1 MIIAIDFDR
10 VIHDTDHPKEGR
22 KMGPPME
29 GAKEALRDLFRQGH
43 QIIIH
48 SCNRP
53 EVIQKWMQYYEIP
66 YHYVWDGV
74 GKPVAHYYVDD
85 RAVKFTSWAA
95 LGSNP
100 GEW

>member
-1 MIIAIDFDR
+1 MVIALDFDR

-22 KMGPPME
+22 KMGPPLL
-29 GAKEALRDLFRQGH
+29 GAKEALVDLFRQGH
-43 QIIIH
+43 QIIVH

-53 EVIQKWMQYYEIP
+53 KVIQDWMQYYEIP
-66 YHYVWDGV
+66 YHYVWNQV
-74 GKPVAHYYVDD
+74 GKPVADWYVDD
-85 RAVKFTSWAA
+85 RGVKFTSWAD